1 MEPRRLSWAP
11 LPAQPL
17 PGETRETLADGR
29 VRITSA
35 AEPGAELFARPC
47 EICSG
52 LFYEACIARHFDA
65 CFTAHSPSATPAV
78 VRQPSTAEEPQRALF
93 GTIFEESQDDGAW
106 RLRLH
111 SLRRS
116 IYMSALP
123 VDCLLSLVGPTA
135 YGRLSQVSTGWR
147 DVTRTARPLRQWHH
161 EQNTR
166 LLDRLVRGERCTC
179 ASLVH
184 QLAEGASREVCGK
197 AAVLLERGLAL
208 KEVDVIW
215 KTLAGA
221 TRQIRLVSRGGD
233 ASAILCEATIG
244 DVVEVVHD
252 LEGTPRDQFA
262 LYCRVSNRA
271 LRHVESPLIVAYT
284 SGRQIYL
291 EMSLTSG
298 RGCLSAS
305 LQHWATY
312 IRPSRNIETNDRGE
326 YIGHSTET
334 FLMTKRYQ
342 LLSEGLVSFQS

>member
-1 MEPRRLSWAP
+1 MSSGR

-29 VRITSA
+29 VRITRA

-47 EICSG
+47 EICFG
-52 LFYEACIARHFDA
+52 RFYEACIARHFDA

-93 GTIFEESQDDGAW
+93 GTIFEESQDGAW
-106 RLRLH
+106 RFRLH

-116 IYMSALP
+116 VYISALP
-123 VDCLLSLVGPTA
+123 LDCLLSLVGPTA

-147 DVTRTARPLRQWHH
+147 DITQTTQPLHQWHH

-215 KTLAGA
+215 KTLGGA
-221 TRQIRLVSRGGD
+221 TRQIRFVSRGGD

-244 DVVEVVHD
+244 DVVDFVHHFV
-252 LEGTPRDQFA
+252 GTPRDQFA
-262 LYCRVSNRA
+262 LHHRVSNRA

-284 SGRQIYL
+284 SGRQIFL

-305 LQHWATY
+305 LQHWDTY
-312 IRPSRNIETNDRGE
+312 IRPSRNIETNGRRE
-326 YIGHSTET
+326 YIGLSTET
-334 FLMTKRYQ
+334 FLMTGQSLQDVRGR
-342 LLSEGLVSFQS
+342 GLV